1 MGPYSLLQ
9 DKGRFSYFEAMSHKE
24 EPCRNTGY
32 KNLIIQKKNTHV
44 QKNSNVHI
52 EEKRRE
58 LKIRWRICL
67 QTEESLKR
75 VIRG

>member
-44 QKNSNVHI
+44 
-52 EEKRRE
+52 
-58 LKIRWRICL
+58 
-67 QTEESLKR
+67 
-75 VIRG
+75 